1 MKRAK
6 IVIGANYGDEGKG
19 LMTDYFC
26 REAVSRGDKC
36 LSVCTNGGPQR
47 GHTVVTPEG
56 ARHIFHHL
64 GSGSFA
70 GADTYVSDAFLI
82 NPMIFREE
90 YERLREAGAN
100 VRVFVNPACRWTTP
114 YDMILNQMAEEFR
127 GKRRHGS
134 CGFGI
139 WETVLRYQ
147 NGTAA
152 RPFGECDEKAVREVL
167 IFMRDEYVPAR
178 LREIGMPGI
187 PEAWREILAGDA
199 MIGHYIE
206 DWRFF
211 KDHTAEAEDD
221 ILDRYD
227 TAVFE
232 NGQGLLLDMGR
243 LEVLDHTT
251 PSKTGLA
258 EPARILKGR
267 EADTEAC
274 YVTRTYLTRHGAG
287 PMEDECEKAAINAD
301 MIDRTNV
308 PNPFQGT
315 MRYGLLDADALL
327 GRIREDFGGKLP
339 GAALSLAVTHV
350 NETGGCLAGS
360 GEKREA
366 VEALGRHFDRLY
378 VSDGEERKSVRISR
392 GI

>member
-26 REAVSRGDKC
+26 REAAARREAC
-36 LSVCTNGGPQR
+36 LNVLTNGGPQR

-56 ARHIFHHL
+56 IRHIFHHL

-70 GADTYVSDAFLI
+70 GADTFFCDAFLI
-82 NPMIFREE
+82 NPMIFRGE
-90 YERLREAGAN
+90 YEALRRAGADF
-100 VRVFVNPACRWTTP
+100 RVFVHPACRWTTP

-127 GKRRHGS
+127 GGKRHGS

-139 WETVLRYQ
+139 WETVLRCRK
-147 NGTAA
+147 GAGSRT
-152 RPFGECDEKAVREVL
+152 FGECDEAAVREVL

-178 LREIGMPGI
+178 ALELGMPGI
-187 PEAWREILAGDA
+187 PEVWREILAGDA
-199 MIGHYIE
+199 LVEHYLE

-211 KDHTAEAEDD
+211 LAHTAEADD
-221 ILDRYD
+221 GILEKYD

-251 PSKTGLA
+251 PSHTGLA
-258 EPARILKGR
+258 EPARILKDR
-267 EADTEAC
+267 EAEAEVC

-287 PMEDECEKAAINAD
+287 PMEHECEKAAINAD

-315 MRYGLLDADALL
+315 LRYGLLDTDALQ

-339 GAALSLAVTHV
+339 GTARSLAVTHL
-350 NETGGCLAGS
+350 NETGGCLAGF
-360 GEKREA
+360 GKREDPG
-366 VEALGRHFDRLY
+366 EAFGEHFDRLY
-378 VSDGEERKSVRISR
+378 LSGGERFGSVRIS
-392 GI
+392 GK